1 MLEIRV
7 KACGDGVT
15 TGEGGN
21 PGSYATGDPIFLEL
35 EAL

>member
-7 KACGDGVT
+7 KACGGGVT

-21 PGSYATGDPIFLEL
+21 PGSYASDDAITLEFEVL
-35 EAL
+35 